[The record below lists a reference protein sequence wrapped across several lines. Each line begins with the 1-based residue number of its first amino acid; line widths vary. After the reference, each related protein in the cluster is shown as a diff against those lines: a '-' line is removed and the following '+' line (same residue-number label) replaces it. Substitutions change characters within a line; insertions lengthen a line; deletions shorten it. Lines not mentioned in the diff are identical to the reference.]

1 MAGCC
6 TRRPDDGVIDG
17 RAIDR
22 AIQGQRVALTAK
34 EAAVTILKLERQR
47 GWGLDRIAQH
57 MGYSRS
63 RVNQIMNAA
72 HARAPK

>member
-1 MAGCC
+1 MGV
-6 TRRPDDGVIDG
+6 TRRPDDGVIDSA
-17 RAIDR
+17 AINR
-22 AIQGQRVALTAK
+22 AIQGQHVALTAK
-34 EAAVTILKLERQR
+34 EAAVAVLKLERTR

-72 HARAPK
+72 KARAPK